1 MQNVQGGFFER
12 TQGSMHQV
20 VVEDYSKRRMGN
32 IGASSS
38 YLLKVMLA
46 HAGLRGG
53 VRLGRAASVAGSK
66 PARRL

>member
-32 IGASSS
+32 LGASSP

-46 HAGLRGG
+46 HAVMLSQCGIIPAD
-53 VRLGRAASVAGSK
+53 AARSLAKTLS
-66 PARRL
+66 R